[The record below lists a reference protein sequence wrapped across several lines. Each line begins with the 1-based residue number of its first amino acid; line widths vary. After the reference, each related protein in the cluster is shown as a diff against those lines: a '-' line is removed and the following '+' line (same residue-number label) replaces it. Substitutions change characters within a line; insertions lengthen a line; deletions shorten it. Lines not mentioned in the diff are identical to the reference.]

1 MTNPR
6 THYPYIAV
14 IGDIKDSKKLEDRK
28 TSQIQFAEVLEGL
41 NQTYQKDLAA
51 KFTISMG
58 DSFQVLLK
66 SGDSLMDMLFSLEL
80 DLMPMEI
87 RIGIGLG
94 SVDTEVD
101 PENSLV
107 IDGSCYHRARAMIES
122 IEKSEKQYAQS
133 KSNILLST
141 GNEIPCQEQVI
152 NTIFALETAL
162 KTGWTQRQKQII
174 HAYLANGRNQY
185 ATAKALD
192 IGQSSVNKALNSTN
206 FYTFDHSLTTLQDL
220 IDQL

>member
-66 SGDSLMDMLFSLEL
+66 SGDSLMDMLFKLEL
-80 DLMPMEI
+80 ELMPMEI
-87 RIGIGLG
+87 RVGIGLG

-141 GNEIPCQEQVI
+141 GDEIPCQEQVI

-162 KTGWTQRQKQII
+162 KTEWTQRQKQII

-192 IGQSSVNKALNSTN
+192 IGQSSVNKTLNSTN

>member
-1 MTNPR
+1 MTSSRSN
-6 THYPYIAV
+6 YPYIAV
-14 IGDIKDSKKLEDRK
+14 IGDIKDSRKIKDRK
-28 TSQIQFAEVLEGL
+28 NSQTHFAKVLERL
-41 NQTYQKDLAA
+41 NQIYQKDLAA

-66 SGDSLMDMLFSLEL
+66 NSDYLMDMLFTLEL
-80 DLMPMEI
+80 DLMPMEV

-94 SVDTEVD
+94 DVETEVD

-141 GNEIPCQEQVI
+141 GGEIPYQEQVI

-162 KTGWTQRQKQII
+162 KTGWTQRQKQIVR
-174 HAYLANGRNQY
+174 AYLANGRNQY
-185 ATAKALD
+185 AAAKALD
-192 IGQSSVNKALNSTN
+192 IGQSSVNKTLNSTN
-206 FYTFDHSLTTLQDL
+206 FYTFDHSLATLQDL